1 MYIENGLFTSECV
14 TPGHPDKVCDAV
26 SDAILTECLKG
37 DRHSRV
43 ACECL
48 IGAETLHIMGEIT
61 TKANVDYEKVARD
74 TISGLG
80 YNSWETGFDAWMSNV
95 IVDINTQSPDIAMG
109 VDNDGAGDQG
119 MVFGFA
125 SNETGYYLPLS
136 YILAVKLCEQLDDL
150 RNISGNDWLRPD
162 GKSQVTVEYKNGK
175 VVGIDTIVVSCQ
187 HRPDISIE
195 LVREKVL
202 EKVIIPVIEREVPG
216 IKVENIKHIYINPTG
231 RFVIGGPTGDTGL
244 TGRKIIVDTYG
255 GHGRHGGGAFS
266 GKDGTK
272 VDRSGAYMAR
282 KVAKDIVVNK
292 LADVCEVQVS
302 YAIGVAKPV
311 SICVNTYG
319 TGRNISDANLA
330 EFISNK
336 YDFTPKGMIESLRLK
351 TTDFNNVAALGH
363 FTKAYLPWEKVT
375 KYEKDELKDYID
387 IIDEHGW
394 EGK

>member
-14 TPGHPDKVCDAV
+14 TPGHPDKICDAV
-26 SDAILTECLKG
+26 SDAILTECLKV
-37 DRHSRV
+37 DAASRV

-48 IGAETLHIMGEIT
+48 IGADTLHIMGEIT
-61 TKANVDYEKVARD
+61 TKARLDYEAIARS
-74 TISGLG
+74 TIAGLG
-80 YNSWETGFDAWMSNV
+80 YTSWSTGFDAWLANV

-109 VDNDGAGDQG
+109 VDADGAGDQG

-136 YILAVKLCEQLDDL
+136 YILAVKLCEKLDDL
-150 RNISGNDWLRPD
+150 RNISGNEWLRPD
-162 GKSQVTVEYKNGK
+162 GKSQVTVRYENGK

-187 HRPDISIE
+187 HSSEISIDK
-195 LVREKVL
+195 VREKVL
-202 EKVIIPVIEREVPG
+202 NKVIIPVLENEATQFNIES
-216 IKVENIKHIYINPTG
+216 IKNIYINPTG

-282 KVAKDIVVNK
+282 KAAKDIVASH

-311 SICVNTYG
+311 SICVNTFG
-319 TGRNISDANLA
+319 TGKELSDAKLA
-330 EFISNK
+330 EFISDN
-336 YDFTPKGMIESLRLK
+336 YDFTPKGMIEKLK
-351 TTDFNNVAALGH
+351 LKSVDYNSTSALGH
-363 FTKAYLPWEKVT
+363 FTKSWLPWEKVT
-375 KYEKDELKDYID
+375 FHSREDISKYVNE
-387 IIDEHGW
+387 
-394 EGK
+394 